1 MLELYN
7 KIKDQTKTGDGI
19 AWHGHSLLGATIQGA
34 SGGMYQHAS
43 MILRM
48 SEYEGEERRRY
59 HTEATERGVFQNLL
73 SKKLEAQ
80 FGEVYWYPLRDE
92 WNVHRAEIGRRLIDM
107 MGGGYD
113 YSTLFKMAVYH
124 PETQDDYDYIC
135 SEVLYRAL
143 GFTGKIPSPNEL
155 FCEGGDERYW
165 CKDVWKPKE
174 RIL

>member
-7 KIKDQTKTGDGI
+7 AVKDNMKTGDGI
-19 AWHGHSLLGATIQGA
+19 AFHGHSLLGATIQGI

-43 MILRM
+43 MIIRL

-59 HTEATERGVFQNLL
+59 HTEAMERGVFPNLL
-73 SKKLEAQ
+73 SKKLEN
-80 FGEVYWYPLRDE
+80 FEGEVYWYPLHELRD
-92 WNVHRAEIGRRLIDM
+92 NLRKDIGRRLIDM

-113 YSTLFKMAVYH
+113 YSTLFKMSVYH
-124 PETQDDYDYIC
+124 PETQDDYDFIC

-143 GFTGKIPSPNEL
+143 GYSGKIPSPNEL
-155 FCEGGDERYW
+155 FCEGGD
-165 CKDVWKPKE
+165 KDCWVPVWDNKV